1 MLNNFNFLA
10 GIALMLLGIR
20 CLRRG
25 SERLFGARLRQLLQA
40 ATQNRWRAVLAGF
53 LISILTPSSTAVALL
68 AVEAITGGFMTFQQV
83 LALMLGANIGFTL
96 TVQLLAFK
104 FYIYNAIFLVAGI
117 PPYVFSKR
125 IQWRGAGQALMGIGF
140 LLLAIQL
147 ISTAVIP
154 LKNDPDVGR
163 IVEVLGRHPVWL
175 MVFAMALKVILQSA
189 TAAIGIAMA
198 LCAQGVLPVQSAVA
212 VVIGAN
218 IGIGV
223 TALLAGFAR
232 TDTRRMALGNLIFK
246 LAGAAVCLP
255 VLGWIIQRL
264 TAVSRAGDMQ
274 LIANAHTLFNIALA
288 ILFLPLLPWIAGA
301 LEKLIPA
308 RATGE
313 EKLGSHYLDRAS
325 LESPALALGQATR
338 EILHMADHVRQ
349 MLRDARQALTT
360 GDPVLCAAIKQRDDA
375 VDLLNNE
382 IKAYI
387 VKLAEQDRGGLT
399 NAESR
404 REIAL
409 LGFANELESIG
420 DIIEKNLIELVEKKI
435 KLQVEF
441 SAEGRL
447 ELDKFFQ
454 EVLAN
459 FEMAVAAFATQ
470 DHVLA
475 EQLLQHKQQINAE
488 ELELRNRHFNRLR
501 SGLALTFE
509 TSAIHLDLLTYLKY
523 INSHLTAVAY
533 PILETK
539 SA

>member
-1 MLNNFNFLA
+1 
-10 GIALMLLGIR
+10 MLLGIR

-40 ATQNRWRAVLAGF
+40 ATQSRWRALLAGF
-53 LISILTPSSTAVALL
+53 CISILTPSSTAVALL

-83 LALMLGANIGFTL
+83 LAMMLGANIGFTL

-104 FYIYNAIFLVAGI
+104 FYVYYGVFLVLGI
-117 PPYVFSKR
+117 PPYVFSRR
-125 IQWRGAGQALMGIGF
+125 IQWRGGGQALMGVGF
-140 LLLAIQL
+140 LLLAIQV
-147 ISTAVIP
+147 ISNAVAP
-154 LKNDPDVGR
+154 LKNDPDVVR
-163 IVEVLGRHPVWL
+163 IVEVLGNHPLWL
-175 MVFAMALKVILQSA
+175 LVFSAGLKVILQSA
-189 TAAIGIAMA
+189 TAAIGLAMA
-198 LCAQGVLPVQSAVA
+198 LTAQGVLPVPAAVV

-223 TALLAGFAR
+223 TALLAGFTR
-232 TDTRRMALGNLIFK
+232 TDTRRMAVGNLIFK
-246 LAGAAVCLP
+246 LVGAVVCLP
-255 VLGWIIQRL
+255 VLGGLIGWL
-264 TAVSRAGDMQ
+264 TSVSGGGDTQ
-274 LIANAHTLFNIALA
+274 LIANSHTLFNIALA
-288 ILFLPLLPWIAGA
+288 IIFLPLLPWLARV
-301 LEKLIPA
+301 LEKVIPTSA
-308 RATGE
+308 LAT
-313 EKLGSHYLDRAS
+313 EKPGAHYLDAAS

-349 MLRDARQALTT
+349 MLRDARQALAA
-360 GDPVLCAAIKQRDDA
+360 GDAALCAAVKQQDDA
-375 VDLLNNE
+375 VDLLNTE
-382 IKAYI
+382 IKTYI

-399 NAESR
+399 HTESR

-420 DIIEKNLIELVEKKI
+420 DIVEKNLIELVEKKI

-441 SAEGRL
+441 SDAGRT
-447 ELDKFFQ
+447 ELDQFFQ

-459 FEMAVAAFATQ
+459 FELAVAAFATQ
-470 DHVLA
+470 DRVLA

-501 SGLALTFE
+501 SGLVLTFE

>member
-1 MLNNFNFLA
+1 
-10 GIALMLLGIR
+10 MLLGIR

-40 ATQNRWRAVLAGF
+40 ATQNRWRALLAGF
-53 LISILTPSSTAVALL
+53 CIAILTPSSTAVALL

-104 FYIYNAIFLVAGI
+104 FYIYNAVFLVAGI

-163 IVEVLGRHPVWL
+163 IVEVLGHHPVWL
-175 MVFAMALKVILQSA
+175 MLFAMALKVILQSA

-246 LAGAAVCLP
+246 LAGAAVCMP
-255 VLGWIIQRL
+255 ILGWLIQRL
-264 TAVSRAGDMQ
+264 TAVSLAGDTQ

-288 ILFLPLLPWIAGA
+288 ITFLPLLPWIAGA

-308 RATGE
+308 RASAD
-313 EKLGSHYLDRAS
+313 EKLGAHYLDRAS

-360 GDPVLCAAIKQRDDA
+360 GDAVLCAAIKQRDDA

-435 KLQVEF
+435 KLHVEF

>member
-1 MLNNFNFLA
+1 M
-10 GIALMLLGIR
+10 
-20 CLRRG
+20 
-25 SERLFGARLRQLLQA
+25 
-40 ATQNRWRAVLAGF
+40 
-53 LISILTPSSTAVALL
+53 
-68 AVEAITGGFMTFQQV
+68 
-83 LALMLGANIGFTL
+83 
-96 TVQLLAFK
+96 
-104 FYIYNAIFLVAGI
+104 
-117 PPYVFSKR
+117 
-125 IQWRGAGQALMGIGF
+125 
-140 LLLAIQL
+140 
-147 ISTAVIP
+147 
-154 LKNDPDVGR
+154 
-163 IVEVLGRHPVWL
+163 
-175 MVFAMALKVILQSA
+175 
-189 TAAIGIAMA
+189 
-198 LCAQGVLPVQSAVA
+198 
-212 VVIGAN
+212 
-218 IGIGV
+218 
-223 TALLAGFAR
+223 
-232 TDTRRMALGNLIFK
+232 
-246 LAGAAVCLP
+246 
-255 VLGWIIQRL
+255 
-264 TAVSRAGDMQ
+264 
-274 LIANAHTLFNIALA
+274 
-288 ILFLPLLPWIAGA
+288 FLPLLPWVAGV
-301 LEKLIPA
+301 LEKLIPTA
-308 RATGE
+308 ASAN
-313 EKLGSHYLDRAS
+313 EKLGAHYLDRAS

-349 MLRDARQALTT
+349 MLRDARQALAT
-360 GDPVLCAAIKQRDDA
+360 GDSVLCAAIKQRDDA

-420 DIIEKNLIELVEKKI
+420 DIVEKNLIELVEKKI

-441 SAEGRL
+441 SDEGRT
-447 ELDKFFQ
+447 ELDRFFQ

-470 DHVLA
+470 DRVLA

-501 SGLALTFE
+501 AGLTLTFE

>member
-1 MLNNFNFLA
+1 
-10 GIALMLLGIR
+10 MLLGIR

-25 SERLFGARLRQLLQA
+25 SERLCGARLRQLLHA
-40 ATQNRWRAVLAGF
+40 ATQNRWRALVAGF
-53 LISILTPSSTAVALL
+53 GISILTPSSTAVALM

-104 FYIYNAIFLVAGI
+104 FYIYNAVFLLAGI

-125 IQWRGAGQALMGIGF
+125 LQLRGAGQALMGVGF

-147 ISTAVIP
+147 ISEAVAP
-154 LKNDPDVGR
+154 LKSDPDVAR
-163 IVEVLGRHPVWL
+163 IVEVLGHHPLWL
-175 MVFAMALKVILQSA
+175 MSFAVVLNLILQSS

-198 LCAQGVLPVQSAVA
+198 LCAQGVLPVPAAVV

-218 IGIGV
+218 IGVGV

-232 TDTRRMALGNLIFK
+232 IDTRRMAVGNLIFK
-246 LAGAAVCLP
+246 LVGAVVCLP
-255 VLGWIIQRL
+255 LL
-264 TAVSRAGDMQ
+264 TPLLRWVAAVSPGGVPTDMQ
-274 LIANAHTLFNIALA
+274 LIANAHTLFNLAVALV
-288 ILFLPLLPWIAGA
+288 FLPLVPWLAGW
-301 LEKLIPA
+301 LERLVPA
-308 RATGE
+308 KEVPEDQPGA
-313 EKLGSHYLDRAS
+313 HYLDRAS
-325 LESPALALGQATR
+325 LDSPALALGQATR
-338 EILHMADHVRQ
+338 EILHMADLVRQ
-349 MLRDARQALTT
+349 MLRDARHALTT
-360 GDPVLCAAIKQRDDA
+360 GDLTLCAAIKQHDDA
-375 VDLLNNE
+375 VDTLNE
-382 IKAYI
+382 AIKAYI

-420 DIIEKNLIELVEKKI
+420 DIVEKNLIELVEKKI
-435 KLQVEF
+435 KLHVEF
-441 SAEGRL
+441 SGPGRT
-447 ELDKFFQ
+447 ELDQFFQ

-459 FEMAVAAFATQ
+459 FEIAVAAFATQ
-470 DHVLA
+470 DRELA
-475 EQLLQHKQQINAE
+475 TQLLQHKQAVNAQ
-488 ELELRNRHFNRLR
+488 ELDLRNRHFHRLR
-501 SGLALTFE
+501 AGSPLTFE

-533 PILETK
+533 PILETQ